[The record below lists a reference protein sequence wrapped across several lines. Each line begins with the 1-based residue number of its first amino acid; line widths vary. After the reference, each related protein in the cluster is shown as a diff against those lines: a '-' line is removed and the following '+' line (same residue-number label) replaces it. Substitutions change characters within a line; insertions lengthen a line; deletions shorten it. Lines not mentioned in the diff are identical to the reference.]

1 MKRILFAAALALAMQ
16 ASAADKWT
24 VVWTGST
31 HGPYPA
37 GNPVAQPDL
46 SKILPG
52 NTAEDMSLRMIVK
65 PGLWTKRVRIRFSN
79 IFGDKPLTLD
89 GAFAG
94 VHGSAGMLLTGTN
107 TPVKFNGGKTTVT
120 IPPGELLFSDAVD
133 LRLPKGLDLT
143 DRHMA
148 VSFHIAGNS
157 GPLTWHAK
165 ALKTSYLTASRGG
178 SHGAEE
184 SADAFP
190 FTTTSLFVVDAV
202 EAMAPASTRVVM
214 GFGDSITDGTN
225 STINGDDRWP
235 DFLTHRLRAAKTP
248 GVVVVNAGIGGNRV
262 ISPAKYDPAKP
273 IAGGPSALER
283 LERDVLSLGGIT
295 TVVWLEGINDLGAGL
310 PPAAIIEGFKQGVQR
325 MKSKGIRVLGATV
338 TSALGSNGAS
348 GTPEKDMQR
357 KTINDFIRTGG
368 LFDAVVDFD
377 AATLDKALGTLKPE
391 YQPNSSIGGPGD
403 KLHPN
408 RAGYQTM
415 ANAID
420 LKVLFTR

>member
-1 MKRILFAAALALAMQ
+1 MKRILFIAALLLTVQ
-16 ASAADKWT
+16 AVAADKWT

-52 NTAEDMSLRMIVK
+52 NTAEDMTLRMIVK
-65 PGLWTKRVRIRFSN
+65 PGLWTKRMRIRFSN
-79 IFGDKPLTLD
+79 VFGNKPLTLD

-94 VHGSAGMLLTGTN
+94 VHGSAGTLLTGTN
-107 TPVKFNGGKTTVT
+107 SPIRFNGGKTAVT
-120 IPPGELLFSDAVD
+120 IPPGELLFSDPVD
-133 LRLPKGLDLT
+133 LTLPKNLDLT

-148 VSFHIAGNS
+148 VSFHVAGNS

-165 ALKTSYLTASRGG
+165 AIRTSYLTPSRGG

-190 FTTTSLFVVDAV
+190 FTTTSWFIVDAV

-248 GVVVVNAGIGGNRV
+248 GVVVVNAGIGGNRA
-262 ISPAKYDPAKP
+262 ITPAKYDPAKP
-273 IAGGPSALER
+273 ISGGPSALER
-283 LERDVLSLGGIT
+283 LDRDVLSLGGIT
-295 TVVWLEGINDLGAGL
+295 TVVWLEGINDLAAGST
-310 PPAAIIEGFKQGVQR
+310 PTAIIDGFKQGVQR
-325 MKSKGIRVLGATV
+325 MKAKGIRVVGATV
-338 TSALGSNGAS
+338 TSALTSTGAS
-348 GTPEKDMQR
+348 GTPEKDAQR
-357 KTINDFIRTGG
+357 KAINDFIRTGG
-368 LFDAVVDFD
+368 LFDAVADFD
-377 AATLDKALGTLKPE
+377 AATLDKTLGTLKPE
-391 YQPNSSIGGPGD
+391 YQPTSSIGGPGD
-403 KLHPN
+403 RLHPN
-408 RAGYQTM
+408 RAGYQAM
-415 ANAID
+415 ANSLD
-420 LKVLFTR
+420 LKTLFAR